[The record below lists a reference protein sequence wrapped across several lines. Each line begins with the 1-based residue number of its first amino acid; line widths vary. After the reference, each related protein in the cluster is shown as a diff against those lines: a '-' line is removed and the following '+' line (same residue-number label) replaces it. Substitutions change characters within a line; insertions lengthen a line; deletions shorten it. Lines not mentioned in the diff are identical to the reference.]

1 MDASFDP
8 IETVP
13 GKNAF
18 GLDTLRR
25 SYRTTLSAEDAIA
38 ACPDLG
44 TADEVFDKMFLTS
57 ATTPEPAGNATR
69 VDLVYTGAIKTVS
82 GDPVLPASK
91 SEDDDSV
98 QSVSSK
104 RTSSGTILTD
114 PVTIQYYAPSKVL
127 TYVSFGGPGAQVAA
141 DPDEDPR
148 VISYSVGDTAFSIG
162 VVIQEVID
170 LLFMPQIV
178 HTPRSTEIVPGQYW
192 LNVSRKTKT
201 LSPWIFDVT
210 PGAYVLLASPGNG
223 YTIGD
228 TLTITVGGESATI
241 VVDQVFGAFGGS
253 GLLTWHV
260 TANTFTAAH
269 NLIAATGGTGTGAK
283 FNVIII
289 T

>member
-1 MDASFDP
+1 MDASFMP

-25 SYRTTLSAEDAIA
+25 SYKTDLSAEAAIA
-38 ACPDLG
+38 AAPDLG
-44 TADEVFDKMFLTS
+44 TADETFAKMFLTS
-57 ATTPEPAGNATR
+57 VLTPEPAGAATQ
-69 VDLVYTGAIKTVS
+69 VDLIYTGCIKTS
-82 GDPVLPASK
+82 GGNPVLPASK
-91 SEDDDSV
+91 SEDDDQV

-104 RTSSGTILTD
+104 RTSSGVILND
-114 PVTIQYYAPSKVL
+114 PVTLQYYAPSKVL
-127 TYVSFGGPGAQVAA
+127 SYVSFGGPGTQVAD

-148 VISYSVGDTAFSIG
+148 VISYSVGDTTFSIG
-162 VVIQEVID
+162 VVIQEIID
-170 LLFMPQIV
+170 LLFMPQII
-178 HTPRSTEIVPGQYW
+178 HTPKSTEIVPGQYW
-192 LNVSRKTKT
+192 MNVSRKTKT
-201 LSPWIFDVT
+201 LSPWIFDLT

-228 TLTITVGGESATI
+228 SLTISSGGESATI

-253 GLLTWHV
+253 GLLAWHV

-269 NLIAATGGTGTGAK
+269 NLLAASGGTGTGAK